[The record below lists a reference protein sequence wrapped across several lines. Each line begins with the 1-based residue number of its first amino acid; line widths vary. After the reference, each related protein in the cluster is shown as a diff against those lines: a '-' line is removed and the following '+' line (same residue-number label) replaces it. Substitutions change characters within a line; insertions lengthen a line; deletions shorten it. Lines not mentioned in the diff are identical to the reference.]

1 MAAIKSGIASDSPD
15 PGSIVSTSILYKSLT
30 IAPVANGT
38 SIELNLDPE
47 IRLHRAVGIWRTF
60 DTEKFRVTPSYVA
73 FNMILPF
80 PTASVVRL
88 VPKPCTTNGDS
99 NEV

>member
-1 MAAIKSGIASDSPD
+1 
-15 PGSIVSTSILYKSLT
+15 

-38 SIELNLDPE
+38 SAALNLDPE
-47 IRLHRAVGIWRTF
+47 MRLHRAVGIWRTF
-60 DTEKFRVTPSYVA
+60 DTEKFRVTPSYVVLS
-73 FNMILPF
+73 MIFPF

-99 NEV
+99 NSM